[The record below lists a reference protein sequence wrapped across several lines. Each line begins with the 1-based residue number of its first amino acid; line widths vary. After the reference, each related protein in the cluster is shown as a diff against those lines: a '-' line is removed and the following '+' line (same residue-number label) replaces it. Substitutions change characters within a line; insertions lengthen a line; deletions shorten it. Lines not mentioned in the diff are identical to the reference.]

1 MQCSGSDNNWL
12 GTSVIIT
19 YLHFVQMVLC
29 DIVSLE
35 FAIYYRIA
43 FPVTPATPTRMMS
56 DVWSSTTVRQSPCL
70 RRRRHH
76 RLCLTRPPASPL
88 PRTSRSQPPLLR
100 RILLHQ
106 PCLQPP
112 QLQSPLQSP
121 ATLTLRDREER
132 TAPGYTTS
140 PGTSAALTLIPTI
153 MTTTTLAGK
162 IQLEP
167 PPPPQHRVRN
177 LRDIFFFN

>member
-1 MQCSGSDNNWL
+1 MLWHGSDNNCL

-19 YLHFVQMVLC
+19 YLRFVQIVLC

-43 FPVTPATPTRMMS
+43 FPVAPATPTRTTS
-56 DVWSSTTVRQSPCL
+56 DVWSSTMVRQSPCL
-70 RRRRHH
+70 QQRRRR
-76 RLCLTRPPASPL
+76 RLCLTRPPASPP
-88 PRTSRSQPPLLR
+88 PRTSQPPLLR

-140 PGTSAALTLIPTI
+140 TGTSAALTQIPTI

-167 PPPPQHRVRN
+167 PPPQHRVRN
-177 LRDIFFFN
+177 FRDIFFFN

>member
-1 MQCSGSDNNWL
+1 MA
-12 GTSVIIT
+12 
-19 YLHFVQMVLC
+19 LC

-43 FPVTPATPTRMMS
+43 FPVTPATPTRTMS

-88 PRTSRSQPPLLR
+88 PRTSQPPLLP
-100 RILLHQ
+100 RILLSQ

-140 PGTSAALTLIPTI
+140 TGTSAALTLIPTI
-153 MTTTTLAGK
+153 MTTTTLACRVASQRSPCKERSLSGPTIFMVGK
-162 IQLEP
+162 IGQWPLV
-167 PPPPQHRVRN
+167 QY
-177 LRDIFFFN
+177 